1 MPNDQATTERV
12 ERAAQKELEIADRLG
27 GLDMYVDGEEDTDW
41 VSLNGRI
48 QQRFSVLVISELL

>member
-48 QQRFSVLVISELL
+48 QERSQSL